1 MVHRYGINNFEEK
14 TTTMSPL
21 PPNNGEK
28 HFEENTTNIS
38 PLPTNNGVKHDKL
51 TFLLLHKQHQFII
64 NILRRTSNF

>member
-1 MVHRYGINNFEEK
+1 MVHRYDINNFEDN

-28 HFEENTTNIS
+28 HFEENTTN
-38 PLPTNNGVKHDKL
+38 NGVKHNKL

-64 NILRRTSNF
+64 NILRRTSHF